1 MNTSELYKSHS
12 FDTNCSDDEE
22 SISKEIN
29 ISQKLIEIISSTL
42 KQIIKENKKQKK
54 SQKEFDKIFSHSRE
68 PEISLFDYL
77 SRIHKYSNIN
87 DSTLII

>member
-1 MNTSELYKSHS
+1 MNALELYKSHS

-42 KQIIKENKKQKK
+42 QKIIKDNKKQKNPRKNLVKFLVILENQK
-54 SQKEFDKIFSHSRE
+54 S
-68 PEISLFDYL
+68 L
-77 SRIHKYSNIN
+77 S
-87 DSTLII
+87 LIIYLEYTNIQILMIVL